1 MYKLMSKDRV
11 VATFELISTTS
22 LLGTSSVS
30 VSDLNIVDRKLYLA
44 IVGGRQLEE
53 FLKNRKAP
61 KHREHIAKLFSY
73 LDMNSLESFLNISYG
88 LSLNDDVWVCP
99 ETLDVPLGAYQHV

>member
-11 VATFELISTTS
+11 VATFELVSTTS

-44 IVGGRQLEE
+44 IGGVPEE
-53 FLKNRKAP
+53 
-61 KHREHIAKLFSY
+61 
-73 LDMNSLESFLNISYG
+73 
-88 LSLNDDVWVCP
+88 
-99 ETLDVPLGAYQHV
+99 